1 MRDAIAALRDE
12 RARLAARI
20 ERLDSILSRHDE
32 LEREAEDLLGAT
44 DVDTALAVQAGG
56 HVETRSQVDG
66 TPLSEFIVAATEIFK
81 ETSAPLPRK
90 DAFARFEERG
100 IKIAGADPLNVM
112 TTRFNRMPNLTN
124 LRGFGYWLAS
134 RAYEPA
140 GYIPTGSTEDDLA
153 PDEQWSDVE
162 SGE

>member
-20 ERLDSILSRHDE
+20 EKLDSLLSRHDE
-32 LEREAEDLLGAT
+32 LEREAEDLLGAA
-44 DVDTALAVQAGG
+44 DADSPLASQGG
-56 HVETRSQVDG
+56 GQVETQVQIDG
-66 TPLSEFIVAATEIFK
+66 TPLNEFIVAATEIFR
-81 ETSAPLPRK
+81 ETSTPLPRK

-100 IKIAGADPLNVM
+100 IRITGTDPLNVM